1 MATYLFD
8 FDGTLVDSMDAY
20 GGMMLRILDENG
32 VTYPGNILKI
42 ITPLGYNGTAD
53 YFIEMGIGRTKD
65 ELIATMNEYAKY
77 NYHNVIVAKE
87 SVPEVLRELKARG
100 DSLNVLTASPHSVLD
115 ACLERNGI
123 YELFDNVW
131 SCDDFGTTKSDPNIY
146 VMAAERMGVSVS
158 DVIFLDDN
166 FNADVTAKK
175 AGMVVYGVYDKSSD
189 EYVDEM
195 KKVTDKYIYNFKELL

>member
-32 VTYPGNILKI
+32 MEYPENILKI
-42 ITPLGYNGTAD
+42 ITPLGYAGTAD
-53 YFIEMGIGRTKD
+53 YFIEMGIGKTKD
-65 ELIATMNEYAKY
+65 ELIATMNEYAVY

-87 SVPEVLRELKARG
+87 NVPEVLRALKARG

-123 YELFDNVW
+123 LELFDNVW

-146 VMAAERMGVSVS
+146 VMAAERMGVPVS
-158 DVIFLDDN
+158 EVIFLDDN

-195 KKVTDKYIYNFKELL
+195 KAATDRYIYNFKELL